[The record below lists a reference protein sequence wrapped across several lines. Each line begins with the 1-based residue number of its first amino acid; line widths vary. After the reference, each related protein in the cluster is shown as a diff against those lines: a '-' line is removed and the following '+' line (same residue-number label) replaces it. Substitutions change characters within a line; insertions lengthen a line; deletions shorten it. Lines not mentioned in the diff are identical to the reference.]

1 VPPKQELWLC
11 RGPACSVVYFGSEGT
26 IITTDQVHVTP
37 GFKAGGSG
45 LVCYCF
51 EHTEAD
57 LVEEVRLSGTSSTL
71 ASVEIQVRVGN
82 CACEVRNPSGKCCLK
97 DLKAIV
103 VEAQQARK
111 ESA

>member
-1 VPPKQELWLC
+1 
-11 RGPACSVVYFGSEGT
+11 
-26 IITTDQVHVTP
+26 
-37 GFKAGGSG
+37 
-45 LVCYCF
+45 VCYCF
-51 EHTEAD
+51 EHTKAD

-71 ASVEIQVRVGN
+71 ASVEIQVRDAN